1 MFISAIYVSRRTSN
15 RVVPQAEMDELTAMW
30 NARNARM
37 GVRGVLLVANRH
49 IAQIYEGPEEAVDE
63 LVANASR
70 DPRMTG
76 LTVIERRPI
85 DGYRFTD
92 WCFAYWGTASYMDQ
106 KIATVLEKQD
116 GLSHADDTAELFD
129 LMRLLARESHKQHG
143 RIGKPPIP

>member
-30 NARNARM
+30 SARNARM

-49 IAQIYEGPEEAVDE
+49 IAQIYEGPEAAVDE
-63 LVANASR
+63 LIANASR
-70 DPRMTG
+70 DSRMTD
-76 LTVIERRPI
+76 LMVIERRPI

-106 KIATVLEKQD
+106 KIATVLDKHDE
-116 GLSHADDTAELFD
+116 LSHAGDTAELFD
-129 LMRLLARESHKQHG
+129 LMRLLARESHKAQG